1 MSEDEAKFDKQE
13 FLSRWSRLKQRARE
27 QPPAKSQAASPAVDP
42 KAPPPE
48 LPPIDKLTIDSDFR
62 GFFHPKVD
70 ENLRRAALKKLFSDP
85 HFNVMDGLDV
95 YIDDYSKPNPLP
107 ATMLAGLRQAQKILE
122 WAKETKE
129 ETEAKRA
136 EAFAENALP
145 SSAEQTVSPAVPV
158 EPAPDEQLQDAKR
171 NPEPRVPAERKS

>member
-1 MSEDEAKFDKQE
+1 MSEDGEKFDKEE
-13 FLSRWSRLKQRARE
+13 FLSRWSRLKRRARE
-27 QPPAKSQAASPAVDP
+27 QPPAKPQAASPAVDP
-42 KAPPPE
+42 RALPPE

-95 YIDDYSKPNPLP
+95 YIDDYSQPNPLP

-122 WAKETKE
+122 WAKETNE
-129 ETEAKRA
+129 EAAARRA
-136 EAFAENALP
+136 ELP
-145 SSAEQTVSPAVPV
+145 SEIVPV
-158 EPAPDEQLQDAKR
+158 PLTEQGAAPAGEPVADQSQDADPSSQPPKT
-171 NPEPRVPAERKS
+171 EDRKS